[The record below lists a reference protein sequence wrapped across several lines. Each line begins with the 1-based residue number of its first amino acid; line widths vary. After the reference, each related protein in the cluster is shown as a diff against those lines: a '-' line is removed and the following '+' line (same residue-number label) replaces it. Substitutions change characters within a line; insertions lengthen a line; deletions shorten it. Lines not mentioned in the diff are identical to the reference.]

1 MIRLA
6 KATAVLLGLAVL
18 AWQGVNAAQGRG
30 LHPFLIADLVVG
42 VFLIGAAFWPG
53 HRGSSLAMLA
63 GFSALA
69 GVFLSATTSRL
80 LLGGYDLGTA
90 LTSLGLIP
98 CIVYAV
104 GLGIVLARPG

>member
-1 MIRLA
+1 
-6 KATAVLLGLAVL
+6 LAVL
-18 AWQGVNAAQGRG
+18 GWQVVNAAHGRW

-42 VFLIGAAFWPG
+42 GFLIGAAFWPG
-53 HRGSSLAMLA
+53 RRGSMLAMLA

-98 CIVYAV
+98 CLVYAI
-104 GLGIVLARPG
+104 GLGIILARSG